1 VTDVVDPPAAP
12 ADAGSPPGAE
22 PVPPASGGLR
32 GRAAWTLADQALS
45 SLTNFGLAILVA
57 RSVSAEAFG
66 AFSIALLTFSF
77 VIGINRAT
85 VSDPLMIRFS
95 AAPPEALSHAVRQAA
110 GAALVLGLVGGGL
123 CALIGLLFTGD
134 TRTALVA
141 LALALP
147 GLLVQD
153 TWRYGFF
160 AAGRPRAATINDAV
174 WTVVQ
179 FGAIGL
185 LMLTGTGSVLLFTL
199 AWGGAALAAGF
210 VGCAQL
216 RTLPDPSQAKR
227 YYDESKHLSIR
238 MGIDYVLNMGAVNLA
253 TYMVGAI
260 VGLAGIGGLRA
271 AQTLLGPLQ
280 LLFSGLSS
288 FVLPVFSKQVA
299 SGGAV
304 RRLAVLTAA
313 VASGVAAT
321 WVLILVVLPRSLGE
335 SLLGDS
341 WDGARHVMLA
351 CGVVSIAVAAA
362 MGASLGL
369 KALSRPDYLLRVTLV
384 QAPLIV
390 GLGAYGAVTD
400 GATGAAIGFAIAQV
414 VGAALSWIVFVAA
427 ERPAALRAAG
437 RHRTSAELRPGPRHM
452 ARPPSSRVRVAYP
465 EQGRHGVN
473 STPAAA
479 AAATASRGT
488 GGGSRTRA
496 ARFEPHGQA

>member
-1 VTDVVDPPAAP
+1 LVDPASTTS
-12 ADAGSPPGAE
+12 DSGSLSVIETAPPGQ
-22 PVPPASGGLR
+22 GLR

-45 SLTNFGLAILVA
+45 SLTNFGLSILVA
-57 RSVSAEAFG
+57 GSVSAEAFG

-95 AAPPEALSHAVRQAA
+95 AASPQELSRAVRQAA
-110 GAALVLGLVGGGL
+110 GSALVLGVAGGAICAAVG
-123 CALIGLLFTGD
+123 LFLAGD
-134 TRTALVA
+134 ARTALLA
-141 LALALP
+141 LSLALP

-153 TWRYGFF
+153 TWRYSCF
-160 AAGRPRAATINDAV
+160 AAGRPAAATVNDAV
-174 WTVVQ
+174 WAVVQ
-179 FGAIGL
+179 FSLIGL
-185 LMLTGTGSVLLFTL
+185 LMLTGAGSVLLFTL
-199 AWGGAALAAGF
+199 AWGGAALVAGL

-216 RTLPDPSQAKR
+216 RTWPDPLQAKR
-227 YYDESKHLSIR
+227 YYDDSKHLSIR
-238 MGIDYVLNMGAVNLA
+238 MGIDFVFNMGAVNLA
-253 TYMVGAI
+253 TYLVGAI

-299 SGGAV
+299 RGGRVRKLAGITAV
-304 RRLAVLTAA
+304 
-313 VASGVAAT
+313 VAGGLAAT
-321 WVLILVVLPRSLGE
+321 WVLVLVFLPRSLGQA
-335 SLLGDS
+335 LLGES

-351 CGVVSIAVAAA
+351 SGVVSISVAVA

-390 GLGAYGAVTD
+390 GLGAYGAVTK
-400 GATGAAIGFAIAQV
+400 GATGAAIGFAIAQA
-414 VGAALSWIVFVAA
+414 VGAALSWIVFVSA
-427 ERPAALRAAG
+427 ERPVSLRAAG
-437 RHRTSAELRPGPRHM
+437 RHRTSSELRGGPRHM
-452 ARPPSSRVRVAYP
+452 ARPESSRVRVAYP

-479 AAATASRGT
+479 AAATAAKSGT
-488 GGGSRTRA
+488 TARTRT